1 MYSFNDSKYIL
12 INKYQMSGFVFKNQ
26 QALISKIYNL
36 AFTDIFQYNGKAHN
50 NNQSINNAIIKNLFK
65 W

>member
-1 MYSFNDSKYIL
+1 
-12 INKYQMSGFVFKNQ
+12 MSGFVFKNQ
-26 QALISKIYNL
+26 QALISKTYNL

-65 W
+65 